1 MEERRRAYLR
11 AALRGTKAR
20 WAMVIGTAFFL
31 FEAATI
37 HSWRLA
43 VWGIAFTAVAIFVVA
58 YMSAHKRAATEFF
71 AELAAEL
78 GLNYTERGSYMP
90 MTPLLAAGDRQ
101 LFTHAMQGPLFGQ
114 AGGPQCILGHYTY
127 SDARQV
133 GEDATVYL
141 PHRFTVCAIDI
152 GMPLWRFR
160 GLYLRPRVS
169 AIGADHDWLARA
181 PRPEAIKLESAR
193 FNELYD
199 LRRASDQD
207 ESAVRELFSPSLVAW
222 LSEHP
227 LQPGFECKAGTLA
240 VFIRGH
246 EESGGKI
253 RMLHEAARELVQR
266 LAQQVEEG
274 DSAESPHFSAAGQ
287 MIR

>member
-11 AALRGTKAR
+11 EFLRGSKAR
-20 WAMVIGTAFFL
+20 WAAGIGTAFFL
-31 FEAATI
+31 FEAVSI
-37 HSWRLA
+37 QSWRLA

-58 YMSAHKRAATEFF
+58 YMSAHKRASTEFF
-71 AELAAEL
+71 AELASEL
-78 GLNYTERGSYMP
+78 GLNYTPRGSYMP
-90 MTPLLAAGDRQ
+90 VTPLLAAGDRQ
-101 LFTHAMQGPLFGQ
+101 LFTHAMQGPLYGP

-127 SDARQV
+127 SDAREV
-133 GEDATVYL
+133 GEGATVYL

-160 GLYLRPRVS
+160 GLYLRPRLS
-169 AIGADHDWLARA
+169 GLGADHDWLARA
-181 PRPEAIKLESAR
+181 PRPEKLTLESTR

-253 RMLHEAARELVQR
+253 RLLHEAAREIARR
-266 LAQQVEEG
+266 LADQVEEG
-274 DSAESPHFSAAGQ
+274 DSMGSPHFSAAGQ
-287 MIR
+287 TIR